1 MAVDAKAVSTDKK
14 RYNIRISG
22 LGGQGVVTSAHI
34 LGAAMDNAGKYAS
47 LVPFFGSEK
56 RMAPVE
62 AYVRA
67 SSQPIYEVGEVVY
80 PDIIM
85 IYHPQVVTHGKSY
98 TMPFYTGLK
107 PNSLIIINSD
117 VDILDEED
125 KEVLNR
131 LNAKVVQFEATE
143 LAIKIAG
150 TELAT
155 NMAMMGM
162 VLGIMDLVSEE
173 NIEAAVRERFLGN
186 SFVAS
191 GGTASL
197 DSAIEK
203 KFKKKEELLSKNMEV
218 INKTFDLARSINM
231 DTDNLII
238 KLDI

>member
-1 MAVDAKAVSTDKK
+1 MSMK

-34 LGAAMDNAGKYAS
+34 VGGSMDNAGQYAS

-67 SSQPIYEVGEVVY
+67 SNEPIYEVGEVVY

-85 IYHPQVVTHGKSY
+85 IYHSQVITHGKSY

-107 PNSLIIINSD
+107 PNGVVIINS
-117 VDILDEED
+117 EED
-125 KEVLNR
+125 VLGKEDWDVLNK
-131 LNAKVVQFEATE
+131 LNTTVIIHDCTKMAKD
-143 LAIKIAG
+143 IAG

-155 NMAMMGM
+155 NMAMMGIL
-162 VLGIMDLVSEE
+162 LGVTNLVTMD
-173 NIEAAVRERFLGN
+173 NIEKAVKERFLGK

-203 KFKKKEELLSKNMEV
+203 KFKKKEQLLAKNMDV
-218 INKTFDLARSINM
+218 ITQAVELVKTNGWVR
-231 DTDNLII
+231 
-238 KLDI
+238 

>member
-1 MAVDAKAVSTDKK
+1 MEKV
-14 RYNIRISG
+14 RYNMRISG

-34 LGAAMDNAGKYAS
+34 LGSAMDNAGKFAS

-67 SSQPIYEVGEVVY
+67 STEPIYEVGEVVY

-85 IYHPQVVTHGKSY
+85 IYHSQVITHGKSY

-107 PNSLIIINSD
+107 KNSLVIINTAHD
-117 VDILDEED
+117 VLEED
-125 KEVLNR
+125 DIKVLKD
-131 LNAKVVQFEATE
+131 LNAKVVQFDATE
-143 LAIKIAG
+143 LAMKIAG

-162 VLGIMDLVSEE
+162 LLGITKLVNED
-173 NIEAAVRERFLGN
+173 NIEQAVRERFLGN

-191 GGTASL
+191 GGTAAL

-203 KFKKKEELLSKNMEV
+203 KYKKKEELLAKNMEV
-218 INKTFDLARSINM
+218 INKTFELAAAVDLETDELVIN
-231 DTDNLII
+231 
-238 KLDI
+238 LDFATA

>member
-1 MAVDAKAVSTDKK
+1 MEARK
-14 RYNIRISG
+14 RYNMRISG

-34 LGAAMDNAGKYAS
+34 LGSAMDNAGKYAS

-67 SSQPIYEVGEVVY
+67 SSEPIYEVGEVVY

-85 IYHPQVVTHGKSY
+85 IYHSQVVTHGKSY

-107 PNSLIIINSD
+107 PNSLIIINTE
-117 VDILDEED
+117 VDILDED
-125 KEVLNR
+125 DIKVLKK
-131 LNAKVVQFEATE
+131 LNAKVVQFNATE

-162 VLGIMDLVSEE
+162 VLGLTELVSED
-173 NIEAAVRERFLGN
+173 NIEKAVRERFLGN

-203 KFKKKEELLSKNMEV
+203 KFKKKEELLAKNMEV
-218 INKTFDLARSINM
+218 INATFEMAASIDLTG
-231 DTDNLII
+231 DELITNI
-238 KLDI
+238 AV

>member
-1 MAVDAKAVSTDKK
+1 MGKSIQNRK
-14 RYNIRISG
+14 RYNMRISG
-22 LGGQGVVTSAHI
+22 LGGQGVVTTAHI
-34 LGAAMDNAGKYAS
+34 LGSCMDNSGKYAS

-67 SSQPIYEVGEVVY
+67 STEPIYEVGEVVY

-85 IYHPQVVTHGKSY
+85 IYHSQVVTHGKSY

-107 PNSLIIINSD
+107 KDSLVIINTSID
-117 VDILDEED
+117 VLNDED
-125 KEVLNR
+125 MEVLKKI
-131 LNAKVVQFEATE
+131 NAKVVQFDATE

-162 VLGIMDLVSEE
+162 LLGLTGLVTEDD
-173 NIEAAVRERFLGN
+173 IEKAVRERFLGN

-203 KFKKKEELLSKNMEV
+203 KFKKKEDLLAKNMEV
-218 INKTFDLARSINM
+218 INKTFELANSIDLT
-231 DTDNLII
+231 TDELIVNLEV
-238 KLDI
+238 

>member
-1 MAVDAKAVSTDKK
+1 MAASIENRK
-14 RYNIRISG
+14 RYNMRISG
-22 LGGQGVVTSAHI
+22 LGGQGVVTTAHI
-34 LGAAMDNAGKYAS
+34 LGSCMDNSGKYAS

-67 SSQPIYEVGEVVY
+67 STEPIYEVGEVVY

-85 IYHPQVVTHGKSY
+85 IYHSQVVTHGKSY

-107 PNSLIIINSD
+107 KDSLVIINTSVD
-117 VDILDEED
+117 VLEEED
-125 KEVLNR
+125 LKVLKK
-131 LNAKVVQFEATE
+131 LNAKVVQFDATE

-162 VLGIMDLVSEE
+162 LLGLTKLVTEDD
-173 NIEAAVRERFLGN
+173 IEKAVRERFLGN
-186 SFVAS
+186 SFVTS

-203 KFKKKEELLSKNMEV
+203 KFKKKEELLAKNMEV
-218 INKTFDLARSINM
+218 INRTFELADSIDLSS
-231 DTDNLII
+231 D
-238 KLDI
+238 KLVIDLEV

>member
-1 MAVDAKAVSTDKK
+1 MSETI
-14 RYNIRISG
+14 RYNMRVSG
-22 LGGQGVVTSAHI
+22 LGGQGVVTTAHI
-34 LGAAMDNAGKYAS
+34 LGSAMDNAGKYAS

-67 SSQPIYEVGEVVY
+67 STAPIYEVGEVVY

-85 IYHPQVVTHGKSY
+85 IFHPQVITHGKSY

-107 PNSLIIINSD
+107 KDSLVIINTD
-117 VDILDEED
+117 RDILEEED
-125 KEVLNR
+125 MQKLRE
-131 LNAKVVQFEATE
+131 LNAKVVQFDATA
-143 LAIKIAG
+143 LAVQVAG

-162 VLGIMDLVSEE
+162 VLGLTKLVTEE

-203 KFKKKEELLSKNMEV
+203 KFKKKEELLAKNMEV
-218 INKTFDLARSINM
+218 INKTFEMADSISLEEADLITN
-231 DTDNLII
+231 IEI
-238 KLDI
+238 

>member
-1 MAVDAKAVSTDKK
+1 MATDKK

-22 LGGQGVVTSAHI
+22 LGGQGVVTTAHI
-34 LGAAMDNAGKYAS
+34 LGSTMDNAGKFAS

-85 IYHPQVVTHGKSY
+85 IYHSQVITHGKSY

-107 PNSLIIINSD
+107 PNSLIIINTD
-117 VDILDEED
+117 RNVLEED
-125 KEVLNR
+125 DIKVLTK
-131 LNAKVVQFEATE
+131 LNAKVVQFDATD
-143 LAIKIAG
+143 LAIKVAG

-162 VLGIMDLVSEE
+162 LLGLTKLVTTE
-173 NIEAAVRERFLGN
+173 NIEMAVKERFLGS
-186 SFVAS
+186 SFVSS
-191 GGTASL
+191 GGTAML

-203 KFKKKEELLSKNMEV
+203 KFKKKEELLQKNMDV
-218 INKTFDLARSINM
+218 INKTFEMANSVDITGSDLVVQLAP
-231 DTDNLII
+231 NL
-238 KLDI
+238 

>member
-1 MAVDAKAVSTDKK
+1 MEKV
-14 RYNIRISG
+14 RYNMRVSG
-22 LGGQGVVTSAHI
+22 LGGQGVVTTAHI
-34 LGAAMDNAGKYAS
+34 LGSAMDNAGKYAS

-67 SSQPIYEVGEVVY
+67 STHPIYEVGEVVY

-85 IYHPQVVTHGKSY
+85 IFHSQVVTHGKSY

-107 PNSLIIINSD
+107 PNSLVIINTDRD
-117 VDILDEED
+117 VLEEED
-125 KEVLNR
+125 IKVLKE
-131 LNAKVVQFEATE
+131 LNAKVVQFDATD
-143 LAIKIAG
+143 LALRIAG

-162 VLGIMDLVSEE
+162 LLGITKLVTEE
-173 NIEAAVRERFLGN
+173 NIEAAVRERFLGK

-191 GGTASL
+191 GGTAAL

-203 KFKKKEELLSKNMEV
+203 KYKKKEELLSKNMDVIKKTFELADSIDLNTDELV
-218 INKTFDLARSINM
+218 INLSAEAAAAA
-231 DTDNLII
+231 
-238 KLDI
+238 

>member
-1 MAVDAKAVSTDKK
+1 MATDKK
-14 RYNIRISG
+14 RYNMRISG

-34 LGAAMDNAGKYAS
+34 LGSCMDNAGKFAS

-67 SSQPIYEVGEVVY
+67 SSEEIYEVGEVVY

-85 IYHPQVVTHGKSY
+85 IYHSQVVTHGKSY

-107 PNSLIIINSD
+107 KNSLVIINTDID
-117 VDILDEED
+117 VLEEED
-125 KEVLNR
+125 LAVLSK
-131 LNAKVVQFEATE
+131 LNAKVIQFNATE
-143 LAIKIAG
+143 LALKIAG

-162 VLGIMDLVSEE
+162 LLGLTKLVTEAH
-173 NIEAAVRERFLGN
+173 IEAAVRERFLGN

-203 KFKKKEELLSKNMEV
+203 KFKKKEDLLAKNMEV
-218 INKTFDLARSINM
+218 INATFAMADSIDLEKAE
-231 DTDNLII
+231 LITNI
-238 KLDI
+238 AV

>member
-1 MAVDAKAVSTDKK
+1 MATDKK

-22 LGGQGVVTSAHI
+22 LGGQGVVTTAHI
-34 LGAAMDNAGKYAS
+34 LGATMDNAGKFAS

-67 SSQPIYEVGEVVY
+67 SSEPIYEVGEVVY

-85 IYHPQVVTHGKSY
+85 IYHSQVVTHGKSY

-117 VDILDEED
+117 INVLDEDD
-125 KEVLNR
+125 KKVLSD
-131 LNAKVVQFEATE
+131 LNTKVIQFNATE
-143 LAIKIAG
+143 LAQKIAG

-162 VLGIMDLVSEE
+162 LLGLTKLVTED
-173 NIEAAVRERFLGN
+173 NIEKAVRERFLGT

-191 GGTASL
+191 GGTAML

-203 KFKKKEELLSKNMEV
+203 KFKKKEQLLEANMNV
-218 INKTFDLARSINM
+218 IKWTFEMANKVDLESG
-231 DTDNLII
+231 DLITQI
-238 KLDI
+238 DV

>member
-1 MAVDAKAVSTDKK
+1 MK

-34 LGAAMDNAGKYAS
+34 LGNSMSNAGQYAS

-67 SSQPIYEVGEVVY
+67 SNEPIYEVGEVIY

-107 PNSLIIINSD
+107 KNSIVIMNVEQD
-117 VDILDEED
+117 VLSPED
-125 KEVLNR
+125 WKVLND
-131 LNAKVVQFEATE
+131 LNTTVIQYNCTK
-143 LAIKIAG
+143 LAMDIAG

-155 NMAMMGM
+155 NMAMMGII
-162 VLGIMDLVSEE
+162 LGILKLADL
-173 NIEAAVRERFLGN
+173 NHIEAAVRERFLGN
-186 SFVAS
+186 NFIAS
-191 GGTASL
+191 ASTATL
-197 DSAIEK
+197 DNAIAA
-203 KFKKKEELLSKNMEV
+203 KFKKKEDLLAKNMEV
-218 INKTFDLARSINM
+218 ITKAF
-231 DTDNLII
+231 NLVAENGWA
-238 KLDI
+238 

>member
-1 MAVDAKAVSTDKK
+1 MATDKK

-22 LGGQGVVTSAHI
+22 LGGQGVVTTAHI
-34 LGAAMDNAGKYAS
+34 LGSCLDNAGKYAS

-67 SSQPIYEVGEVVY
+67 STEPIYEVGEVIY

-85 IYHPQVVTHGKSY
+85 IYHSQVVTHGKSY

-107 PNSLIIINSD
+107 PNSLIIINTD
-117 VDILDEED
+117 FD
-125 KEVLNR
+125 VLNEDDMKVLND
-131 LNAKVVQFEATE
+131 LNATVVQFDANG
-143 LAIKIAG
+143 LAKKIAG

-162 VLGIMDLVSEE
+162 LLGLTGLVTTEH
-173 NIEAAVRERFLGN
+173 IEAAVRERFLGT

-191 GGTASL
+191 GGTAML

-203 KFKKKEELLSKNMEV
+203 KFKKKEQLLEANMNV
-218 INKTFDLARSINM
+218 IKHTFAMADTVDITGSDLIVR
-231 DTDNLII
+231 
-238 KLDI
+238 LDV

>member
-1 MAVDAKAVSTDKK
+1 MAVDKK
-14 RYNIRISG
+14 RYNMRISG

-34 LGAAMDNAGKYAS
+34 LGSAMDNAGKYAS

-107 PNSLIIINSD
+107 RNSLIIINTD
-117 VDILDEED
+117 VDILDPD
-125 KEVLNR
+125 DTKVLKD
-131 LNAKVVQFEATE
+131 LGTKVVQFNATE

-162 VLGIMDLVSEE
+162 VLGITKLVSKD
-173 NIEAAVRERFLGN
+173 NIEKAVRERFLGN

-203 KFKKKEELLSKNMEV
+203 KFKKKEELLQKNMEV
-218 INKTFDLARSINM
+218 INETFKLADSIDLN
-231 DTDNLII
+231 TDALII
-238 KLDI
+238 KLDA

>member
-1 MAVDAKAVSTDKK
+1 MATDKK
-14 RYNIRISG
+14 RYNMRISG

-34 LGAAMDNAGKYAS
+34 LGSAMDNAGKFAS

-67 SSQPIYEVGEVVY
+67 SSEPIYEVGEVVY

-85 IYHPQVVTHGKSY
+85 IYHSQVITHGKSY
-98 TMPFYTGLK
+98 TMPFYMGLK
-107 PNSLIIINSD
+107 PNSLVIINTD
-117 VDILDEED
+117 VDVLDAED
-125 KEVLNR
+125 IKVLTR
-131 LNAKVVQFEATE
+131 LNAKVIQFNATE
-143 LAIKIAG
+143 LALQIAG

-162 VLGIMDLVSEE
+162 VLGITKLVTED
-173 NIEAAVRERFLGN
+173 NIEKAVRERFLGS

-203 KFKKKEELLSKNMEV
+203 KFKKKEELLAKNMEV
-218 INKTFDLARSINM
+218 INATFKLADSFDLNS
-231 DTDNLII
+231 DELII
-238 KLDI
+238 KIDA

>member
-1 MAVDAKAVSTDKK
+1 MAETK

-22 LGGQGVVTSAHI
+22 LGGQGVVTTAHI
-34 LGAAMDNAGKYAS
+34 LGATMDNAGKYAS

-67 SSQPIYEVGEVVY
+67 STAPIYEVGEVVY

-85 IYHPQVVTHGKSY
+85 IYHAQVVTHGKSY

-107 PNSLIIINSD
+107 PNSLIIINTD
-117 VDILDEED
+117 RNVLEPEDE
-125 KEVLNR
+125 KVLKD
-131 LNAKVVQFEATE
+131 LNAKVVQFDATA
-143 LAIKIAG
+143 LAMKIAG

-162 VLGIMDLVSEE
+162 LLGLTGLVTEE
-173 NIEAAVRERFLGN
+173 HIEAAVKERFLGT

-191 GGTASL
+191 GGTAAL

-203 KFKKKEELLSKNMEV
+203 KFKKKEQLLAKNMEV
-218 INKTFDLARSINM
+218 INATFEMADQVDTTTDDLIVQFEV
-231 DTDNLII
+231 
-238 KLDI
+238 

>member
-1 MAVDAKAVSTDKK
+1 MAVDKK
-14 RYNIRISG
+14 RYNMRISG

-34 LGAAMDNAGKYAS
+34 LGSAMDNAGKFAS

-85 IYHPQVVTHGKSY
+85 IYHPQVITHGKSY

-107 PNSLIIINSD
+107 RNSLIIINTD
-117 VDILDEED
+117 VDILDAD
-125 KEVLNR
+125 DTKVLKD
-131 LNAKVVQFEATE
+131 LGTKVVQFNATE

-162 VLGIMDLVSEE
+162 VLGITKLVSKD
-173 NIEAAVRERFLGN
+173 NIEKAVRERFLGN

-203 KFKKKEELLSKNMEV
+203 KFKKKEELLQKNMDV
-218 INKTFDLARSINM
+218 INETFKLADSIDLN
-231 DTDNLII
+231 TDALII
-238 KLDI
+238 KLDA

>member
-1 MAVDAKAVSTDKK
+1 MAVDKK
-14 RYNIRISG
+14 RYNMRISG

-34 LGAAMDNAGKYAS
+34 LGSAMDNAGKFAS

-107 PNSLIIINSD
+107 KNSLIIINTD
-117 VDILDEED
+117 VDILDPD
-125 KEVLNR
+125 DTKVLKD
-131 LNAKVVQFEATE
+131 LGAKVVQFNATE

-162 VLGIMDLVSEE
+162 VLGITKLVSKE
-173 NIEAAVRERFLGN
+173 NIEKAVRERFLGN

-203 KFKKKEELLSKNMEV
+203 KFKKKEELLQKNMEV
-218 INKTFDLARSINM
+218 INETFKLADSIDLN
-231 DTDNLII
+231 TDELII
-238 KLDI
+238 KLDA

>member
-1 MAVDAKAVSTDKK
+1 MASDKK
-14 RYNIRISG
+14 RYNMRISG

-34 LGAAMDNAGKYAS
+34 LGSCMDNAGKYAS

-85 IYHPQVVTHGKSY
+85 IYHSQVVTHGKSY

-107 PNSLIIINSD
+107 KDSLVIINTDID
-117 VDILDEED
+117 VLEEED
-125 KEVLNR
+125 MKVLKG
-131 LNAKVVQFEATE
+131 LNATVVQFNATE
-143 LAIKIAG
+143 LALKIAG

-162 VLGIMDLVSEE
+162 LLGLTKLVTEDD
-173 NIEAAVRERFLGN
+173 IEKAVRERFLGN

-203 KFKKKEELLSKNMEV
+203 KFKKKEDLLAKNMEV
-218 INKTFDLARSINM
+218 INATFDMADSI
-231 DTDNLII
+231 DLSTDELII
-238 KLDI
+238 NIAV

>member
-1 MAVDAKAVSTDKK
+1 MAEKK
-14 RYNIRISG
+14 KIERYNIRISG
-22 LGGQGVVTSAHI
+22 LGGQGVVTTAHI
-34 LGAAMDNAGKYAS
+34 LGAAMDNAGKFAS

-67 SSQPIYEVGEVVY
+67 STQPIYEVGEVIY

-85 IYHPQVVTHGKSY
+85 IYHSQVVTHGKSY

-107 PNSLIIINSD
+107 PNSLIIINTDRD
-117 VDILDEED
+117 VLFPED
-125 KEVLNR
+125 VEVLKN
-131 LNAKVVQFEATE
+131 LNATVVQFDATA
-143 LAIKIAG
+143 LALKIAG

-162 VLGIMDLVSEE
+162 VLGLTKLVNID

-191 GGTASL
+191 GGTAAL

-203 KFKKKEELLSKNMEV
+203 KFKKKEDLLAKNMEV
-218 INKTFDLARSINM
+218 ITATFAMADEVDMS
-231 DTDNLII
+231 TDETII
-238 KLDI
+238 QFDV

>member
-1 MAVDAKAVSTDKK
+1 MEARK
-14 RYNIRISG
+14 RYNMRISG

-34 LGAAMDNAGKYAS
+34 LGSAMDNAGKFAS

-67 SSQPIYEVGEVVY
+67 SSEPIYEVGEVVY

-85 IYHPQVVTHGKSY
+85 IYHSQVITHGKSY

-107 PNSLIIINSD
+107 PNSLVIINTD
-117 VDILDEED
+117 VDVLDEED
-125 KEVLNR
+125 VRVLNK
-131 LNAKVVQFEATE
+131 LNAKVVQFNATE
-143 LAIKIAG
+143 LALKIAG

-162 VLGIMDLVSEE
+162 VLGITELVDED
-173 NIEAAVRERFLGN
+173 NIEKAVRERFLGS

-203 KFKKKEELLSKNMEV
+203 KFKKKEELLAKNMEV
-218 INKTFDLARSINM
+218 INATFEMANSIDLN
-231 DTDNLII
+231 TDELII
-238 KLDI
+238 KLQA

>member
-1 MAVDAKAVSTDKK
+1 MASDKK
-14 RYNIRISG
+14 RYNMRISG

-34 LGAAMDNAGKYAS
+34 LGSCMDNAGKYAS

-67 SSQPIYEVGEVVY
+67 SSEPIYEVGEVVY
-80 PDIIM
+80 PDIIL
-85 IYHPQVVTHGKSY
+85 IYHSQVVTHGKSY

-107 PNSLIIINSD
+107 KDALVIINTSID
-117 VDILDEED
+117 VLEEED
-125 KEVLNR
+125 MEVLKK
-131 LNAKVVQFEATE
+131 LNARVVQFDATE
-143 LAIKIAG
+143 LALKIAG

-162 VLGIMDLVSEE
+162 LLGLTGLVNEGH
-173 NIEAAVRERFLGN
+173 IEAAVRERFLGN

-203 KFKKKEELLSKNMEV
+203 KFKKKEELLAKNMEV
-218 INKTFDLARSINM
+218 INATFEMANSIDLTQ
-231 DTDNLII
+231 DELII
-238 KLDI
+238 NLKV

>member
-1 MAVDAKAVSTDKK
+1 MATDKK
-14 RYNIRISG
+14 RYNMRISG

-34 LGAAMDNAGKYAS
+34 LGTAMSNAGKYAS

-67 SSQPIYEVGEVVY
+67 SSEPIYEVGEVVY

-85 IYHPQVVTHGKSY
+85 IFHSQVVTHGKSY

-107 PNSLIIINSD
+107 KNALIIINSD
-117 VDILDEED
+117 VDVLEEED
-125 KEVLNR
+125 KEILRN
-131 LNAKVVQFEATE
+131 LNATVVQFEATE
-143 LAIKIAG
+143 LALKIAG

-162 VLGIMDLVSEE
+162 VLGLTGLVTEE
-173 NIEAAVRERFLGN
+173 HIEAAVRERFLGN

-203 KFKKKEELLSKNMEV
+203 KFKKKEDLLAKNMEV
-218 INKTFDLARSINM
+218 INATFEMAKTVDLSGEE
-231 DTDNLII
+231 LIT
-238 KLDI
+238 KLEI

>member
-1 MAVDAKAVSTDKK
+1 MGASIENRK
-14 RYNIRISG
+14 RYNMRISG
-22 LGGQGVVTSAHI
+22 LGGQGVVTTAHI
-34 LGAAMDNAGKYAS
+34 LGSCMDNSGKYAS

-67 SSQPIYEVGEVVY
+67 STEPIYEVGEVVY

-85 IYHPQVVTHGKSY
+85 IYHSQVVTHGKSY

-107 PNSLIIINSD
+107 KDSLVIINTSVD
-117 VDILDEED
+117 VLEDEDI
-125 KEVLNR
+125 EVLTR
-131 LNAKVVQFEATE
+131 LNAKVVQFDATE

-162 VLGIMDLVSEE
+162 LLGLTKLVTEDD
-173 NIEAAVRERFLGN
+173 IEKAVRERFLGN
-186 SFVAS
+186 SFVTS

-203 KFKKKEELLSKNMEV
+203 KFKKKEELLAKNMEV
-218 INKTFDLARSINM
+218 INKTFELANSIDLSS
-231 DTDNLII
+231 D
-238 KLDI
+238 KLVIDLEV

>member
-1 MAVDAKAVSTDKK
+1 MAEKQKTE

-22 LGGQGVVTSAHI
+22 LGGQGVVTTAHI
-34 LGAAMDNAGKYAS
+34 LGAAMDNAGKFAS

-67 SSQPIYEVGEVVY
+67 STAPIYEVGEVIY

-85 IYHPQVVTHGKSY
+85 IYHSQVVTHGKSY

-107 PNSLIIINSD
+107 PNSLIIINTD
-117 VDILDEED
+117 FD
-125 KEVLNR
+125 VLNEDDTKVLND
-131 LNAKVVQFEATE
+131 LNATVVQFDATK
-143 LAIKIAG
+143 LAKDVAG

-162 VLGIMDLVSEE
+162 VLGLTKLVNTD
-173 NIEAAVRERFLGN
+173 NIQAAVKERFLGN

-191 GGTASL
+191 GGTAAL
-197 DSAIEK
+197 DSAIER
-203 KFKKKEELLSKNMEV
+203 KFKKKEELLQKNMDV
-218 INKTFDLARSINM
+218 IYKTFEMANTVDISG
-231 DTDNLII
+231 DELIVRL
-238 KLDI
+238 KV

>member
-1 MAVDAKAVSTDKK
+1 MAEKK
-14 RYNIRISG
+14 TIERYNIRISG
-22 LGGQGVVTSAHI
+22 LGGQGVVTTAHI
-34 LGAAMDNAGKYAS
+34 LGATMDNAGKFAS

-67 SSQPIYEVGEVVY
+67 SNQPIYEVGEVVY

-85 IYHPQVVTHGKSY
+85 IYHSQVVTHGKSY

-107 PNSLIIINSD
+107 PNSLIIINTDHD
-117 VDILDEED
+117 VLTEDDE
-125 KEVLNR
+125 KVLNE
-131 LNAKVVQFEATE
+131 LNATVVQFDATA
-143 LAIKIAG
+143 LAMKIAG

-162 VLGIMDLVSEE
+162 LLGLTKLVNTD
-173 NIEAAVRERFLGN
+173 NIEAAVRERFLGT

-191 GGTASL
+191 GGTAAL

-203 KFKKKEELLSKNMEV
+203 KFKKKEQLLAANMEV
-218 INKTFDLARSINM
+218 INETFKMADSVDI
-231 DTDNLII
+231 TGSELIVRFAI
-238 KLDI
+238 

>member
-1 MAVDAKAVSTDKK
+1 MATEKK

-22 LGGQGVVTSAHI
+22 LGGQGVVTTAHI
-34 LGAAMDNAGKYAS
+34 LGSCLDNAGKYAS

-67 SSQPIYEVGEVVY
+67 STQPIYEVGEVIY

-85 IYHPQVVTHGKSY
+85 IYHSQVVTHGKSY

-107 PNSLIIINSD
+107 PNSLIIINTDFD
-117 VDILDEED
+117 VLTEED
-125 KEVLNR
+125 EQILND
-131 LNAKVVQFEATE
+131 LNATVVQFDANG
-143 LAIKIAG
+143 LAKKIAG

-162 VLGIMDLVSEE
+162 LLGLTGLVTTEH
-173 NIEAAVRERFLGN
+173 IEAAVRERFLGT

-191 GGTASL
+191 GGTAML

-203 KFKKKEELLSKNMEV
+203 KFKKKEQLLEANMNV
-218 INKTFDLARSINM
+218 IKHTFEMADTVDITGSDLIVR
-231 DTDNLII
+231 
-238 KLDI
+238 LDV

>member
-1 MAVDAKAVSTDKK
+1 MATEKK

-22 LGGQGVVTSAHI
+22 LGGQGVVTTAHI
-34 LGAAMDNAGKYAS
+34 LGSTMDNAGKYAS

-67 SSQPIYEVGEVVY
+67 SSEPIFEVGEVVY

-85 IYHPQVVTHGKSY
+85 IYHSQVVTHGKSY

-117 VDILDEED
+117 IN
-125 KEVLNR
+125 VLNEDDKKVLSD
-131 LNAKVVQFEATE
+131 LNTKVVQFDATK
-143 LAIKIAG
+143 LAQKIAG

-162 VLGIMDLVSEE
+162 LLGLTKLVTEAH
-173 NIEAAVRERFLGN
+173 IEAAVRERFLGN

-191 GGTASL
+191 GGTAAL

-203 KFKKKEELLSKNMEV
+203 KFKKKEQLLE
-218 INKTFDLARSINM
+218 ANM
-231 DTDNLII
+231 DVIKWTFEMANKIDLTTGDLITQI
-238 KLDI
+238 DV

>member
-1 MAVDAKAVSTDKK
+1 MSSSIANRK
-14 RYNIRISG
+14 RYNMRVSG
-22 LGGQGVVTSAHI
+22 LGGQGVVTTAHI

-67 SSQPIYEVGEVVY
+67 SSEPIYEVGEVVY

-85 IYHPQVVTHGKSY
+85 IFHPQVVTHGKSY

-107 PNSLIIINSD
+107 PDSLIIINSD
-117 VDILDEED
+117 IDVLAPED

-131 LNAKVVQFEATE
+131 LNAKVIQFEATE
-143 LAIKIAG
+143 LAMKVAG

-162 VLGIMDLVSEE
+162 LLGLTGLVNEDH
-173 NIEAAVRERFLGN
+173 IERAVRERFLGN

-203 KFKKKEELLSKNMEV
+203 KFKKKEELLAKNMEV
-218 INKTFDLARSINM
+218 INKTFEMANSV
-231 DTDNLII
+231 NLDDGELITKI
-238 KLDI
+238 EI

>member
-1 MAVDAKAVSTDKK
+1 MAADKK
-14 RYNIRISG
+14 RYNMRISG

-34 LGAAMDNAGKYAS
+34 LGSCMDNAGKFAS

-67 SSQPIYEVGEVVY
+67 SSQEIYEVGEVVY

-85 IYHPQVVTHGKSY
+85 IYHSQVVTHGKSY

-107 PNSLIIINSD
+107 KNSLVIINTD
-117 VDILDEED
+117 VDVLLEED
-125 KEVLNR
+125 LVVLKK
-131 LNAKVVQFEATE
+131 LNAKVVQFNATE
-143 LAIKIAG
+143 LALKIAG

-162 VLGIMDLVSEE
+162 VLGLTGLVTEE
-173 NIEAAVRERFLGN
+173 HIEAAVRERFLGN

-203 KFKKKEELLSKNMEV
+203 KFKKKEDLLAKNMEV
-218 INKTFDLARSINM
+218 INATFAMADSIDLENA
-231 DTDNLII
+231 DLITNI
-238 KLDI
+238 AV

>member
-1 MAVDAKAVSTDKK
+1 MEKV
-14 RYNIRISG
+14 RYNMRISG

-34 LGAAMDNAGKYAS
+34 LGSAMDNAGKFAS

-67 SSQPIYEVGEVVY
+67 STEPIYEVGEVVY

-85 IYHPQVVTHGKSY
+85 IYHSQVITHGKSY

-107 PNSLIIINSD
+107 KNSLVIINTAHD
-117 VDILDEED
+117 VLEED
-125 KEVLNR
+125 DIKVLKN
-131 LNAKVVQFEATE
+131 LNAKVVQFDATE
-143 LAIKIAG
+143 LAMKIAG

-162 VLGIMDLVSEE
+162 LLGITKLVNED
-173 NIEAAVRERFLGN
+173 NIEQAVRERFLGN

-191 GGTASL
+191 GGTAAL

-203 KFKKKEELLSKNMEV
+203 KYKKKEELLAKNMEV
-218 INKTFDLARSINM
+218 INKTFELAAAVDLETDELVIN
-231 DTDNLII
+231 
-238 KLDI
+238 LDFATA

>member
-1 MAVDAKAVSTDKK
+1 MAVDKK
-14 RYNIRISG
+14 RYNMRISG

-34 LGAAMDNAGKYAS
+34 LGSAMDNAGKFAS

-67 SSQPIYEVGEVVY
+67 SSEPIYEVGEVVY
-80 PDIIM
+80 PDIIL
-85 IYHPQVVTHGKSY
+85 IYHSQVVTHGKSY

-107 PNSLIIINSD
+107 KNSLVIINTD
-117 VDILDEED
+117 VD
-125 KEVLNR
+125 VLNKDDIAA
-131 LNAKVVQFEATE
+131 LKAQNAHVVQFNATE

-162 VLGIMDLVSEE
+162 VLGLTKLVNEDD
-173 NIEAAVRERFLGN
+173 IEKAVRERFLGN

-203 KFKKKEELLSKNMEV
+203 KFKKKEDLLAKNMEV
-218 INKTFDLARSINM
+218 INATFEMADSIDLEGA
-231 DTDNLII
+231 DLITRI
-238 KLDI
+238 TV